1 MGDVGRFWATE
12 NAFNN
17 SFLKMGYEL
26 ALYSCVAL
34 LAKRQADDV
43 RAQAQQC
50 FELRNELRALVGL
63 GVAAHAEF

>member
-1 MGDVGRFWATE
+1 
-12 NAFNN
+12 
-17 SFLKMGYEL
+17 MGYEL